1 LSRSNRHRAGFDF
14 ALHHSPGT
22 EIAGTAAEDDE
33 FLHHPNDL
41 KPIGENDMSE
51 PLKLREQFNEWRDD
65 RQQAVRSRTVRVKGH
80 EVMVTYKR
88 RPAMRATPEES
99 SGH

>member
-1 LSRSNRHRAGFDF
+1 
-14 ALHHSPGT
+14 
-22 EIAGTAAEDDE
+22 
-33 FLHHPNDL
+33 
-41 KPIGENDMSE
+41 MSE